1 MTIAR
6 RTALDVLRRENR
18 PTRGAHEP
26 EQDVVVHL
34 PGIERAWETWEVKR
48 ALEQLPDEERQV
60 VWLAHFHGMSHPQ
73 IANQLG
79 MFRSVPSSH
88 DRFEPTKATGI
99 VTWSHHRPGRSSAM
113 NAQDWWAN
121 YLDPDTHPDARSRV
135 ADDLTGSEVAALD
148 RLSET
153 LRDEAVWGE
162 PGDDPRARLLD
173 EAALHPRRSTLR
185 SVDGGDRNRAQRRFP
200 RLVTVGAGMM
210 AAAAAIALV
219 AVFAADRLVGESGD
233 ITTYEVAG
241 TELTPDLDAT
251 VDIEPLSAGVAITL
265 HIAGLPPAPEGR
277 FYAGWLM
284 PDMDSEM
291 GSDTDDGEMTSESV
305 DDDEAGMGFDSMA
318 MMDTPMV
325 GIGSF
330 HWREGGIPIEL
341 WSGVDTDR
349 YPILV
354 VTLQDE
360 DDPLTPSDQVVMTAR
375 VDGS

>member
-1 MTIAR
+1 
-6 RTALDVLRRENR
+6 
-18 PTRGAHEP
+18 
-26 EQDVVVHL
+26 
-34 PGIERAWETWEVKR
+34 
-48 ALEQLPDEERQV
+48 
-60 VWLAHFHGMSHPQ
+60 
-73 IANQLG
+73 
-79 MFRSVPSSH
+79 
-88 DRFEPTKATGI
+88 
-99 VTWSHHRPGRSSAM
+99 M

-121 YLDPDTHPDARSRV
+121 YLDPDTDPDARSRV

-162 PGDDPRARLLD
+162 PGDDLRARLLD

-185 SVDGGDRNRAQRRFP
+185 SVDGGDGNRAQRRFP

-210 AAAAAIALV
+210 AAAAAIAFV
-219 AVFAADRLVGESGD
+219 AFFAADRLAGESGD
-233 ITTYEVAG
+233 ITTFEVAG

-284 PDMDSEM
+284 PDMDSAM
-291 GSDTDDGEMTSESV
+291 GSDTDDGDMTSESV
-305 DDDEAGMGFDSMA
+305 DDADAGMGSDSMT
-318 MMDTPMV
+318 MTDTPMV

-360 DDPLTPSDQVVMTAR
+360 GDPLTPSDQVAMTAR
-375 VDGS
+375 VDGAP